1 MAKSEVLVLRPNP
14 KKPKNKVTLQIDG
27 TPVTEKDT
35 FKIVGLRISNKLD
48 FRPQIEYL
56 TKRINQ
62 KIGALKRLSYK
73 VNKEAM
79 IKVANA
85 TILRNISYTLMF
97 IATPNIDETTKANGN
112 HKALQKLINKTGRII
127 LKKKFSTKFR

>member
-1 MAKSEVLVLRPNP
+1 MAQKDSENIINFFRLNKLACNVAKSEVLVLRPNP
-14 KKPKNKVTLQIDG
+14 RKPTNKVTLVIDG
-27 TPVTEKDT
+27 TSVTEKDT

-48 FRPQIEYL
+48 FKPQIEYL
-56 TKRINQ
+56 TKSINQ

-85 TILRNISYTLMF
+85 TILGKISYALMF
-97 IATPNIDETTKANGN
+97 ISTPNIDEND
-112 HKALQKLINKTGRII
+112 
-127 LKKKFSTKFR
+127 